1 MSFFR
6 RFPKTTYDFE
16 GRGVLTDVTDIFRY
30 VRINDLKY
38 IDSLQIYTYY
48 DIQDGDRPDVVSAK
62 LYANRPEF
70 YWTFFFL
77 NDHLRECGEGWP
89 MSYLELQKYIS
100 EKYPGTAFLTQDSV
114 ANGFAIGDKLYQ
126 TGNPS
131 LPYGTLIDKNADLG
145 QLVIDVE
152 SGVFSVGQN
161 ISKRTNTTEPPTF
174 GTAVVNPYSIIDDA
188 SLAPHHYETDD
199 GRISYNANFI
209 TEASPDPDALN
220 TNLTPVTY
228 REYETRANDARAR
241 IRVIQPEYIFE
252 FTRDFT
258 RILNA

>member
-16 GRGVLTDVTDIFRY
+16 GRGLQTEVTDIFRY
-30 VRINDLKY
+30 VRINDLRY

-48 DIQDGDRPDVVSAK
+48 DIQDGERPDVVSAK
-62 LYANRPEF
+62 LYSNRPEF
-70 YWTFFFL
+70 YWTFFLL
-77 NDHLRECGEGWP
+77 NDHLRQCQQGWP
-89 MSYLELQKYIS
+89 MNYLELEKYLA
-100 EKYPGTAFLTQDSV
+100 EKYPGIALLTQTPL
-114 ANGFAIGDKLYQ
+114 GKIFAIGDKLYQ
-126 TGNPS
+126 TGNFA
-131 LPYGTLIDKNADLG
+131 LPYGTLIDKNAQLG
-145 QLVIDVE
+145 QLFVDVE
-152 SGVFSVGQN
+152 YGTFNVGQN

-174 GTAVVNPYSIIDDA
+174 GTVVVVPYEIINDA
-188 SLAPHHYETDD
+188 SLAAHHYETDD

-209 TEASPDPDALN
+209 TETSPDPDALD
-220 TNLTPVTY
+220 TNLTPITY
-228 REYETRANDARAR
+228 REYETRLNDARSR

>member
-6 RFPKTTYDFE
+6 RFPKTTYDLE

-62 LYANRPEF
+62 LYSNRPEF
-70 YWTFFFL
+70 YWTFFLL
-77 NDHLRECGEGWP
+77 NDHLREPQIGWP
-89 MSYLELQKYIS
+89 MSYLELQKFIS
-100 EKYPGTAFLTQDSV
+100 EKYPGTVFLTNSV
-114 ANGFAIGDKLYQ
+114 LADGFAIGDKMYQ
-126 TGNPS
+126 VGNPS
-131 LPYGTLIDKNADLG
+131 LPYGTLIDKNAQLG

-152 SGVFSVGQN
+152 SGVFVTGQN
-161 ISKRTNTTEPPTF
+161 IAKRTNTTEPPTF
-174 GTAVVNPYSIIDDA
+174 GTSVVNPYEIIEDA
-188 SLAPHHYETDD
+188 SQAVHHYETAD

-209 TEASPDPDALN
+209 VEETPDPEALD

-228 REYETRANDARAR
+228 REYETNLNDSRSR

-258 RILNA
+258 RVLNA